1 MCIPHPHSAPRNNRL
16 QLDLFW
22 NSSARD
28 ALPMF
33 YQTLNEAAL
42 RRALGEHVL
51 KEIPVSCRGR
61 VGCWEERCFTGGMWG
76 FLRLN
81 PKKTQGNG
89 KLLPCFYHEKMVV
102 D

>member
-1 MCIPHPHSAPRNNRL
+1 
-16 QLDLFW
+16 
-22 NSSARD
+22 
-28 ALPMF
+28 MF

-42 RRALGEHVL
+42 RRALGEDVL
-51 KEIPVSCRGR
+51 KEIPVPPGEGWMLGGCDVLRGK
-61 VGCWEERCFTGGMWG
+61 MWG

-81 PKKTQGNG
+81 MVKPNKNQGNG